1 MRVDDLLPPSFWAAV
16 CRVTTGGAWPP
27 ASPGEARRLVEACA
41 RHGLLP
47 LLLEEAGLPPSL
59 ARALEDARGWR
70 RILEMRA
77 RTFHDATVEVC
88 GLLAGE
94 PLVLL
99 KGADFAHRLY
109 PSPFLRPM
117 QDIDL
122 LVPADRIDAA
132 CERLVAAGLVPE
144 AGEGAA
150 RDPAHH
156 ERAFALR
163 KLLVEVH
170 QSFIQRPRHRIDYAG
185 IWTRRVPAEV
195 GGRQAF
201 RLDDAD
207 ALLYQALTIALDEF
221 HVRLVRYVDLWLLLR
236 RREGIATAAAGRARE
251 WEVARAYYGAL
262 CMACR
267 LFPGFR
273 TDDVRTAM
281 DHTLPAATRRFVDRL
296 VVPRPAPLRPGGSRA
311 RAVRLWRKALLM
323 DSARRRV
330 SFALSHAAA
339 TLRTRRPG

>member
-1 MRVDDLLPPSFWAAV
+1 VDDLLPPSFWAAAH
-16 CRVTTGGAWPP
+16 RVTTGGAWPP

-47 LLLEEAGLPPSL
+47 LLLEDTGLPPSL
-59 ARALEDARGWR
+59 AQALEDARGWR

-88 GLLAGE
+88 DLLAGE
-94 PLVLL
+94 PPVLL

-117 QDIDL
+117 QDVDL
-122 LVPADRIDAA
+122 LVPADRIDAT
-132 CERLVAAGLVPE
+132 CEHLVAAGLVPV
-144 AGEGAA
+144 ATEGAV
-150 RDPAHH
+150 RDPGYH
-156 ERAFALR
+156 ERALAWR

-185 IWTRRVPAEV
+185 IWIRRVPMEV
-195 GGRQAF
+195 GGRRAF
-201 RLDDAD
+201 RLDDVD
-207 ALLYQALTIALDEF
+207 ALLYQALTIAKDEF
-221 HVRLVRYVDLWLLLR
+221 QVRLVRYVDLWLLLG
-236 RREGIATAAAGRARE
+236 RREGIATAAAERARE

-281 DHTLPAATRRFVDRL
+281 DRTLPATTRRFVERL
-296 VVPRPAPLRPGGSRA
+296 VVPRPTAHRPGGSSA
-311 RAVRLWRKALLM
+311 RVVRLWRKALLM
-323 DSARRRV
+323 DSALRRV
-330 SFALSHAAA
+330 SFALWYAAA
-339 TLRTRRPG
+339 TLRARRPG